1 MCLTIDRSRHKCFEF
16 SLGSFATKDLEVGGN
31 YSYLIVTNDNTDAK
45 VYDLPK
51 HKAFLYVDYKITP
64 KLSAYLSQ
72 YISSGKYV
80 LSEEE
85 TRLAGF
91 GVTNLKLT
99 YEPIENLSI
108 EAGVSNLFDKNYE
121 YDEGYPEEGRVFFS
135 NIRYKF

>member
-1 MCLTIDRSRHKCFEF
+1 MY
-16 SLGSFATKDLEVGGN
+16 N
-31 YSYLIVTNDNTDAK
+31 
-45 VYDLPK
+45 LPK
-51 HKAFLYVDYKITP
+51 HKAFLYADYKITP
-64 KLSAYLSQ
+64 KLSAYVSQ
-72 YISSGKYV
+72 EISSGKYV
-80 LSEEE
+80 LSEKE

-99 YEPIENLSI
+99 YKPIESLSI

>member
-1 MCLTIDRSRHKCFEF
+1 
-16 SLGSFATKDLEVGGN
+16 
-31 YSYLIVTNDNTDAK
+31 

-64 KLSAYLSQ
+64 KLSAYMSQ

-80 LSEEE
+80 LSKEE

-99 YEPIENLSI
+99 YEPIENLSV